1 MRYPFTLLLP
11 TAALLLTVLASCA
24 STMAPQADTTF
35 PSPANALPA
44 PAASGDTPAGV
55 DPVAAGSPA
64 PSETGCPDADGPIS
78 GPIVFGMDSNLMA
91 VGLDGGAAQVL
102 TRVGG
107 GLFAYEPAWS
117 PDGRTLAY
125 TLSRPAADPDLS
137 WLPVGIICGLDRD
150 TGKGR
155 LLAQG
160 SEPLYGLNEASW
172 SPDGTYLLVT
182 LHQPQLNESRQFT
195 GDKITL
201 ARYDLASGTLE
212 ALIDDAMSGT
222 LSSDGSRLAFVH
234 INPQDLA
241 VTLMVGNGDAGDAGP
256 LPQPQPPLFLVFMP
270 RWSPDG
276 KQLAFTGSG
285 GDVVPSQ
292 PSSRTW
298 LERLLGV
305 KVALAHG
312 PPTDVWLA
320 DDGGSPRRLTNLAL
334 DDSRVAWSPDG
345 TQLAVTNGLGGIQ
358 LLDIAT
364 GEQRPLTGQ
373 GNFGGIS
380 WRK

>member
-1 MRYPFTLLLP
+1 
-11 TAALLLTVLASCA
+11 
-24 STMAPQADTTF
+24 
-35 PSPANALPA
+35 
-44 PAASGDTPAGV
+44 
-55 DPVAAGSPA
+55 
-64 PSETGCPDADGPIS
+64 
-78 GPIVFGMDSNLMA
+78 MA

-256 LPQPQPPLFLVFMP
+256 Y
-270 RWSPDG
+270 RSPSRRFIWCLCRAG
-276 KQLAFTGSG
+276 RPTAS
-285 GDVVPSQ
+285 
-292 PSSRTW
+292 SSRLPAAAETW
-298 LERLLGV
+298 CRPSRP
-305 KVALAHG
+305 AA
-312 PPTDVWLA
+312 P
-320 DDGGSPRRLTNLAL
+320 GSSAC
-334 DDSRVAWSPDG
+334 SA
-345 TQLAVTNGLGGIQ
+345 
-358 LLDIAT
+358 
-364 GEQRPLTGQ
+364 
-373 GNFGGIS
+373 
-380 WRK
+380 